1 MVTEGKKPHVKKMQA
16 KQVARQEPRAIVAR
30 HKALGLELEG
40 DVRATGNAPE
50 KKRFLIVCEG
60 KNTEPQYFGKLAHA
74 WRLYAEVITLK
85 DAGGPTRL
93 IDTALSEKEKAED
106 GGNLYDEVWIVF
118 DKDTIAPHTV
128 VAVKGRAISNGIR
141 VAFSNECFELW
152 LLLHFRED
160 GWQQPRAELP
170 VELDAY
176 LPAYSADKG
185 ISDRN
190 FAILRAN
197 LSRAVRNAR
206 WIEENKSLE
215 NGLETRPYTSV
226 NQLVKSMACCN
237 SLHPHIQEEIDAIFP
252 DKTS

>member
-1 MVTEGKKPHVKKMQA
+1 M
-16 KQVARQEPRAIVAR
+16 
-30 HKALGLELEG
+30 
-40 DVRATGNAPE
+40 
-50 KKRFLIVCEG
+50 
-60 KNTEPQYFGKLAHA
+60 
-74 WRLYAEVITLK
+74 YAEVITLK